1 MGLHGP
7 ETIGQHSPQTI
18 YGPTLNGKGAV
29 HTGPARGKST
39 YKARGLSRSDKVE
52 IPAKPILT
60 EWSVRDFPIDE
71 VADVHGKKKKTKVTN
86 ATIVVAGFQPHRAQ

>member
-1 MGLHGP
+1 M
-7 ETIGQHSPQTI
+7 
-18 YGPTLNGKGAV
+18 
-29 HTGPARGKST
+29 
-39 YKARGLSRSDKVE
+39 E

-60 EWSVRDFPIDE
+60 EWSVRDFPVDE